1 MCPLLSPEP
10 QIQHLLHGYTWKCA
24 FTATEQHSKV
34 VSWKERSNP
43 RTGEIPSVTLSPGA
57 VHQGQ
62 VKPHLPS
69 FLLAPALFCFADG
82 FFIYFGCCRELQ
94 GGKTRGIRDNPGGV
108 TPQGL

>member
-1 MCPLLSPEP
+1 MFIYCHRAALLSV
-10 QIQHLLHGYTWKCA
+10 TWREHA
-24 FTATEQHSKV
+24 
-34 VSWKERSNP
+34 NP

-82 FFIYFGCCRELQ
+82 FFIYFGCCRELR
-94 GGKTRGIRDNPGGV
+94 GGKKPEGPV
-108 TPQGL
+108 TILR